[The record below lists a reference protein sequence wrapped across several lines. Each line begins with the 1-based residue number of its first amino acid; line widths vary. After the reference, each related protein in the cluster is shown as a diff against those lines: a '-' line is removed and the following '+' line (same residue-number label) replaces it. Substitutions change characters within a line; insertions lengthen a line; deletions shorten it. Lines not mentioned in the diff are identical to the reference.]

1 MARKKK
7 KKKKTTKHIAR
18 VKRIAWSLGIAALV
32 TISLLRYFQTVRGG
46 AFLLDA
52 GFSGR
57 YTVVQEA
64 LSEEVIKALHPL
76 AIFADDIKVTMEKPD
91 TSGRS
96 VVVMRGEVPH
106 GGSMM
111 QVNAAIDD
119 AALSIGARVRRCIE
133 KQDGRVIE
141 MELGTRRF
149 ITHRCYFRMS
159 KRGKVPYRIEK
170 TGPAVSIVVDD
181 FGFFNNKL
189 VKEFLELDVPVTISV
204 IPGLKHSEKICKMA
218 EGAGKEALCHL
229 PMEPEKGADDV
240 GDIPLVRTAMSG
252 REIERIVVKALK
264 TTPGVIGM
272 NNHMG
277 SRATADRGVMD
288 AIMKVCARED
298 IIFFDSLTSSK
309 SVVREAAAAAG
320 VGSARND
327 LFLDNN
333 KKDTRE
339 NMKKLLSLATRRG
352 RVIAIMHVRRESLEE
367 LKWMIG
373 EARRKGIRIIKL
385 SEMIGGESLADNQ
398 GGRS

>member
-1 MARKKK
+1 MATKKK
-7 KKKKTTKHIAR
+7 KKNKSTKHIAR
-18 VKRIAWSLGIAALV
+18 VKRIAWSLGIAALI
-32 TISLLRYFQTVRGG
+32 TIALMRYFQTVRGG
-46 AFLLDA
+46 AFLLDV

-57 YTVVQEA
+57 YKVVQEA
-64 LSEEVIKALHPL
+64 LSEKVMEALYPL
-76 AIFADDIKVTMEKPD
+76 AILDDDIKVIREKPD
-91 TSGRS
+91 SSGRS
-96 VVVMRGEVPH
+96 VVIMRGEVPH
-106 GGSMM
+106 GGSIM
-111 QVNAAIDD
+111 QVNAAIDA

-133 KQDGRVIE
+133 KKDGAVIE

-159 KRGKVPYRIEK
+159 KRGKTPYRIET
-170 TGPAVSIVVDD
+170 TGPAISIVVDD
-181 FGFFNNKL
+181 FGFFNNRL
-189 VKEFLELDVPVTISV
+189 VKEFLELEVPVTISV
-204 IPGLKHSEKICKMA
+204 IPGLKHSEKICRMA
-218 EGAGKEALCHL
+218 ESAGKEALCHL

-252 REIERIVVKALK
+252 KEIERIVQKALK

-277 SRATADRGVMD
+277 SKATADRAVMD
-288 AIMKVCARED
+288 AIMNVCAKEGM
-298 IIFFDSLTSSK
+298 IFFDSLTSSK

-320 VGSARND
+320 VGSSRND

-339 NMKKLLSLATRRG
+339 NMKKFLSLAARRG
-352 RVIAIMHVRRESLEE
+352 RVVAIMHVRRESLED

-373 EARRKGIRIIKL
+373 EARRKGIRFIKL
-385 SEMIGGESLADNQ
+385 SEMIGSKALANNQ